1 MGHKSTDG
9 NKYLGDQ
16 SEFMPKEEPSLS
28 HKAIRD
34 WRNELREG
42 NIRIMAC
49 KKKSKVLTWFLI
61 WVNIEIQLVNFGAKY
76 RHMNIN
82 EQGWLQSINSKV
94 AEF

>member
-1 MGHKSTDG
+1 M
-9 NKYLGDQ
+9 
-16 SEFMPKEEPSLS
+16 
-28 HKAIRD
+28 
-34 WRNELREG
+34 
-42 NIRIMAC
+42 